1 MKFFVGALAIV
12 VLAGCA
18 TSPVPSSEALPAP
31 AERVTDFQRKADGG
45 GQIVVTRDSGFAGG
59 GCYATV
65 FLNGKP
71 VARLNP
77 KEKAVFQVPSGE
89 WLVGAGLEG
98 QALCGVNAERLETE
112 TIVKPGQEKKFRI
125 YTSGDGSV
133 GVKPT
138 TF

>member
-1 MKFFVGALAIV
+1 MKLIVGAMAIAI
-12 VLAGCA
+12 LTGCA
-18 TSPVPSSEALPAP
+18 TSPVPSDEARLAP
-31 AERVTDFQRKADGG
+31 AARITDYQRKVEGG
-45 GQIVVTRDSGFAGG
+45 GQIVVTRDSGFSGG

-98 QALCGVNAERLETE
+98 QALCGINPERLETE
-112 TIVKPGQEKKFRI
+112 VIIKPGQEKKFRI